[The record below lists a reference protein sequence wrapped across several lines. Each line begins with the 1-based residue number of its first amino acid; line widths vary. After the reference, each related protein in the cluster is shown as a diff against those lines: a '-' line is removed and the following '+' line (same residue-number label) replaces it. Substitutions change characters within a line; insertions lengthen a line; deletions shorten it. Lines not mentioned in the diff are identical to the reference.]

1 MPVASKGHPK
11 LELEAMITKS
21 LLGYRELAR
30 KARINQKTLYEFR
43 TRIYRSGP
51 MPDVVHKLA
60 KVLGVS
66 DAVLLK
72 AIMSRPFTRRKPRKK
87 AKAAKKKTAKSASK

>member
-1 MPVASKGHPK
+1 
-11 LELEAMITKS
+11 MITKS

-60 KVLGVS
+60 KVLGVT
-66 DAVLLK
+66 DTVMLK
-72 AIMSRPFTRRKPRKK
+72 AIMARPFSRRKPRKK
-87 AKAAKKKTAKSASK
+87 TAKKKTAAASK